1 MDIVIGGAIFI
12 GILLAI
18 CIPLAILGERKRK
31 KKIER
36 TFAGRESLDEQI
48 FYERYFRSRDVPF
61 FIVLKVRKIL
71 EDELNADLSRLRA
84 EDDLTRN
91 LSFFFE
97 YDSWASIEIVERL
110 EEEFG
115 IKITDAE
122 AEKTHTIEDIIN
134 LVWLK
139 LRQRAA

>member
-1 MDIVIGGAIFI
+1 MNILVGGAIFI
-12 GILLAI
+12 GILLAV
-18 CIPLAILGERKRK
+18 CIALAVLGERKRK
-31 KKIER
+31 RKIEH
-36 TFAGRESLDEQI
+36 TFAGRESLNEQI
-48 FYERYFRSRDVPF
+48 FYERYFRSRDIPF
-61 FIVLKVRKIL
+61 FIVMKVRKIL
-71 EDELNADLSRLRA
+71 EKELDADLSRLRA
-84 EDDLTRN
+84 EDDFTRN
-91 LSFFFE
+91 LSFFFD

-115 IKITDAE
+115 IKITDDE